1 MCLKCASSEVKHT
14 LKKIKMETKKA
25 IELAGSATLLA
36 SMLGITDSAVSQ
48 WGKTIPESR
57 VWQLRV
63 LRPEWFLPKQAVTGK
78 RATAKVAG

>member
-1 MCLKCASSEVKHT
+1 
-14 LKKIKMETKKA
+14 METKKA

-48 WGKTIPESR
+48 WGETIPESR

-63 LRPEWFLPKQAVTGK
+63 LRPEWFLGKQPSVAK
-78 RATAKVAG
+78 RYSEKLAA

>member
-1 MCLKCASSEVKHT
+1 
-14 LKKIKMETKKA
+14 METKKA

-63 LRPEWFLPKQAVTGK
+63 LRPEWFLPKQVVTGK
-78 RATAKVAG
+78 RAAAKVAG